1 MWLRI
6 WPTGLALIAGALHIL
21 AEYRGPRRRVYVLKP
36 LTTTL
41 ILALALLAPEPQ
53 GVLYRAAVVVGLAFS
68 LAGDVFLMLPSDRFT
83 AGLASFLLA
92 HLAYILAFTSDG
104 QFQPNWL
111 LGAGLIV
118 YALIIYLIL
127 VPDLG
132 RERFAVL
139 IYTVVIA
146 FMTWAAWGRWQVAR
160 STPAM
165 LAGLGAVIFL
175 ASDTS
180 LALNRF
186 QTKRRWGQLVTL
198 SSYYLAQLLIAW
210 SV

>member
-1 MWLRI
+1 
-6 WPTGLALIAGALHIL
+6 
-21 AEYRGPRRRVYVLKP
+21 
-36 LTTTL
+36 
-41 ILALALLAPEPQ
+41 
-53 GVLYRAAVVVGLAFS
+53 
-68 LAGDVFLMLPSDRFT
+68 
-83 AGLASFLLA
+83 
-92 HLAYILAFTSDG
+92 
-104 QFQPNWL
+104 
-111 LGAGLIV
+111 
-118 YALIIYLIL
+118 
-127 VPDLG
+127 
-132 RERFAVL
+132 L

>member
-1 MWLRI
+1 
-6 WPTGLALIAGALHIL
+6 
-21 AEYRGPRRRVYVLKP
+21 
-36 LTTTL
+36 
-41 ILALALLAPEPQ
+41 
-53 GVLYRAAVVVGLAFS
+53 
-68 LAGDVFLMLPSDRFT
+68 MLPSDRFT